1 MPTSSGSKVTRAV
14 RGTPSV
20 FAHVIAFVLGG
31 SLAAL
36 VTRRPDEDGGPA
48 AAPLSL
54 PVAKTIADEPEEPS
68 VASWEWA
75 PEPAPQPAEFAAEGP
90 AWSPEQVWERLALE
104 DPDDFEPA
112 PAMPIAPAEDPTPS
126 VAPTAEPDDEPRPRL
141 PHRFAATA
149 AMVTL
154 FFAGAAFS
162 AGAGDQVAS
171 MLDTTTTEATADASG
186 DSAAPAADP
195 AADPAAPAADPSAP
209 DASSAAPA
217 PEAAPAQDPA
227 SASEDPGWSSASAS
241 PAASSSSSSSDSSA
255 SDSSASSGEAAG
267 WAPASS
273 ASKASQGWVQQ
284 QAVNRLKRAIKSP
297 PAKLDPEAS
306 MPGTS
311 SVVWLNRAMPD
322 PTPAARR
329 LTDPFAHDLTVTSKK
344 AGADWA
350 LVLGTLR
357 ASGAEGKVPAGH
369 ATLRG
374 LALRLANLKAN
385 GRDDH
390 EAVVALT
397 GDSLLADKALA
408 LAHYDRAVG
417 LWALVHGLE
426 AAKPALT
433 KRVLSDSRIDIYVGG
448 REDLANG
455 KINVRVIALME
466 YMADTF
472 NQVTVSCL
480 LTGHRLFAR
489 PGVVS
494 AHMYGLA
501 VDFAAVGGTSI
512 QGNQE
517 PGGITEQAVRDI
529 LLLPSELQ
537 PKQVISLL
545 GLGGPSFPLPNHAD
559 HIHDGY

>member
-1 MPTSSGSKVTRAV
+1 MPTPSGSKVTRAV

-20 FAHVIAFVLGG
+20 FAHAIAFVLGG

-36 VTRRPDEDGGPA
+36 VTRRPQEDGPA
-48 AAPLSL
+48 SAPLSL
-54 PVAKTIADEPEEPS
+54 PAATKLEADESEEP
-68 VASWEWA
+68 VMARWEWA
-75 PEPAPQPAEFAAEGP
+75 AEPAAQPAEFATDDP
-90 AWSPEQVWERLALE
+90 AWSPNQIWERLALE
-104 DPDDFEPA
+104 DPADFEPA
-112 PAMPIAPAEDPTPS
+112 PAMPVAPAEDPTPS
-126 VAPTAEPDDEPRPRL
+126 VTPAAEPDHEPRPRL
-141 PHRFAATA
+141 PHRFVATA

-171 MLDTTTTEATADASG
+171 MLDTTTTDTTAAAPS

-195 AADPAAPAADPSAP
+195 AAEPAAPAADPSAA
-209 DASSAAPA
+209 DASAAAPA
-217 PEAAPAQDPA
+217 PEAAPADPA
-227 SASEDPGWSSASAS
+227 PASMGSSGWHRAS
-241 PAASSSSSSSDSSA
+241 
-255 SDSSASSGEAAG
+255 SSASSGSPSSSGASASG
-267 WAPASS
+267 SGSGASASGPSASS
-273 ASKASQGWVQQ
+273 RAKPSQGWVQQ
-284 QAVNRLKRAIKSP
+284 QAVSRLKQAIKSP

-311 SVVWLNRAMPD
+311 PVVWLNRAMPD
-322 PTPAARR
+322 PTPAAKR

-350 LVLGTLR
+350 LVLGVLR

-385 GRDDH
+385 GKDDH

-397 GDSLLADKALA
+397 GDSMLADKAVA
-408 LAHYDRAVG
+408 LSHYDRAVG

-426 AAKPALT
+426 AARPALT
-433 KRVLSDSRIDIYVGG
+433 QRVLSDSRIDIYVGG
-448 REDLANG
+448 REDLANN
-455 KINVRVIALME
+455 KINVRVVALMA
-466 YMADTF
+466 YLADTF

-480 LTGHRLFAR
+480 FTGHRLYAR

-501 VDFAAVGGTSI
+501 VDVAAVGGTTI
-512 QGNQE
+512 EGNQE

-545 GLGGPSFPLPNHAD
+545 GLGGASFPLPDHAD
-559 HIHDGY
+559 HIHVGY

>member
-1 MPTSSGSKVTRAV
+1 
-14 RGTPSV
+14 
-20 FAHVIAFVLGG
+20 VIAFMLGG

-36 VTRRPDEDGGPA
+36 VARRHDEDQPA
-48 AAPLSL
+48 SAPVSL
-54 PVAKTIADEPEEPS
+54 PAAKTIEGDEPEKPA
-68 VASWEWA
+68 VATWEWA
-75 PEPAPQPAEFAAEGP
+75 AQPAPQPSEFAADGP

-162 AGAGDQVAS
+162 AGAGDQIAS
-171 MLDTTTTEATADASG
+171 MLDTTTTTEATAAASS
-186 DSAAPAADP
+186 DSAPPAADS

-209 DASSAAPA
+209 DASAAAPA
-217 PEAAPAQDPA
+217 PEAAPADDPA
-227 SASEDPGWSSASAS
+227 SASADDSGWSPASSSPSSSAPSSSSGASAS
-241 PAASSSSSSSDSSA
+241 GSSGSAAASVPA
-255 SDSSASSGEAAG
+255 TSSG
-267 WAPASS
+267 
-273 ASKASQGWVQQ
+273 SKASHGWVQQ

-448 REDLANG
+448 REDLANR
-455 KINVRVIALME
+455 KINVRVIALMA

-501 VDFAAVGGTSI
+501 ADFAAVGGTTI
-512 QGNQE
+512 EGNQQ

-545 GLGGPSFPLPNHAD
+545 GLGGASFPLPNHAD
-559 HIHDGY
+559 HIHVGY

>member
-1 MPTSSGSKVTRAV
+1 MPTSSESKVTRAV

-20 FAHVIAFVLGG
+20 FAHVVAFVLGG

-36 VTRRPDEDGGPA
+36 VTRRHDDDDPA
-48 AAPLSL
+48 AATVSL
-54 PVAKTIADEPEEPS
+54 PGAKTIEADEPEEPS
-68 VASWEWA
+68 VAAAWKWA
-75 PEPAPQPAEFAAEGP
+75 AEPAPQPAEFAADGP

-126 VAPTAEPDDEPRPRL
+126 FAPTAEPDDEPRPRL

-171 MLDTTTTEATADASG
+171 MIDTTTTDATAAAPS
-186 DSAAPAADP
+186 DSAPPAAADA
-195 AADPAAPAADPSAP
+195 AADPAAPAADPAAP
-209 DASSAAPA
+209 DASAAAPA
-217 PEAAPAQDPA
+217 PEAAPADDPA
-227 SASEDPGWSSASAS
+227 SASADSGWSSASGSA
-241 PAASSSSSSSDSSA
+241 PSSSSGASA
-255 SDSSASSGEAAG
+255 SGSGSGTAAS
-267 WAPASS
+267 APAVSRGPH
-273 ASKASQGWVQQ
+273 ASQGWVQQ
-284 QAVNRLKRAIKSP
+284 QAVKRLKRAIKSP

-311 SVVWLNRAMPD
+311 SVVWLNRSMPD

-385 GRDDH
+385 GKDDH
-390 EAVVALT
+390 EAVFALT
-397 GDSLLADKALA
+397 GDSMLADKAVA
-408 LAHYDRAVG
+408 LANYDRAVG
-417 LWALVHGLE
+417 QWALVHGLE

-455 KINVRVIALME
+455 KINVRVIALMA

-480 LTGHRLFAR
+480 LTGHRLYAR

-494 AHMYGLA
+494 AHMYGHA
-501 VDFAAVGGTSI
+501 VDIAAVGGTTI
-512 QGNQE
+512 EGNQQ

-529 LLLPSELQ
+529 LMLPSELQ

-545 GLGGPSFPLPNHAD
+545 GLGGPSFPLANHFD
-559 HIHDGY
+559 HIHVGY